1 MTTHMPASRNRASR
15 FGEVLRTAF
24 ARTGERSFA
33 GYVVDHHDLT
43 CKFTVEIL
51 VDGYPVKV
59 LRAESEA
66 PPLAREQ
73 IGDGAY
79 GFSVWLDEAVVHDGA
94 VVEARLANLSTP
106 VGVPIL
112 LDAPSEAE
120 REVDGTGA
128 VRWLGGLRFCGWTDQ
143 KDEGAADV
151 LVDGT
156 LVTRVR
162 STAWTHV
169 GNAETARAVRALEFH
184 LPPRFADG
192 AVHRLV
198 VVNESGEPLSGC
210 PLSFL
215 AFADGLR
222 AILEAQGVSCPDQ
235 IRAEMFD
242 RLLPMAVPFPRY
254 QEWCE
259 QAPIPSPTP
268 VTLQVAIVMVGPG
281 AVDSTLDS
289 LNAQAHSDW
298 VAAGFR
304 EDDEPTGFDPKLLLN
319 FLDRDAASSDLIL
332 FVLAGSVLA
341 PAALQRITA
350 AFIDFPNVAA
360 IYGDVDIAAADGSIW
375 PLAFSAFD
383 YERMLEQGYCA
394 HQFALRRAAVERAIA
409 RGATN
414 LYRLFNVML
423 DDGPPAVGDIVH
435 LPGALCTLP
444 PFDRTAAA
452 ASLARASA
460 EHCRRRGIRAEVMP
474 GLGGVLPAARIA
486 RNFEWRRTTIV
497 IPTRN
502 RRSLLESC
510 IDSLK
515 PAVAR
520 VDAEILVVDND
531 SSDPDTLAYLT
542 AIDNGLARVLRVP
555 GDFNFSRLNNRA
567 AEAATG
573 DLLCLLN
580 NDLRALDANWL
591 EEMLSL
597 IAAQDVGAVGAL
609 LQWPSGLV
617 QHGGVVLGPGFEAT
631 YAFRDRLV
639 GDGGYGDLLRVTH
652 EVSAVTAACLVTRR
666 CDYLDVGGLDELR
679 FPVNFNDVDYC
690 LKLRARGRR
699 IVFTPHARLEHLE
712 SASRGRDRAA
722 DSRGRL
728 ARELR
733 NLRTKWGDVLAADP
747 YYSPALSLDLIPFS
761 ALAWPPRS
769 MAPRTSRPPVP
780 ADIPPGF

>member
-1 MTTHMPASRNRASR
+1 M
-15 FGEVLRTAF
+15 F
-24 ARTGERSFA
+24 ARIGERSFA
-33 GYVVDHHDLT
+33 GYAVDPDNLT
-43 CKFTVEIL
+43 RKFTVEIL
-51 VDGYPVKV
+51 VDGYPVKLV
-59 LRAESEA
+59 RAESEA
-66 PPLAREQ
+66 AQLAREQ

-79 GFSVWLDEAVVHDGA
+79 GFSVWLDEAVVQDGA

-106 VGVPIL
+106 VGIPVL
-112 LDAPSEAE
+112 LDAPSEARAE
-120 REVDGTGA
+120 SEADGAGA
-128 VRWLGGLRFCGWTDQ
+128 LRWLGGLRFSGWIDPR
-143 KDEGAADV
+143 DEGTVDV

-169 GNAETARAVRALEFH
+169 GDAETARAVRALEFH
-184 LPPRFADG
+184 LPPRLGDG
-192 AVHRLV
+192 AVHRVV
-198 VVNESGEPLSGC
+198 VVNERGEPLAGC
-210 PLSFL
+210 PLTFV

-222 AILEAQGVSCPDQ
+222 AIVDAQGASGPDL

-254 QEWCE
+254 QEWRE
-259 QAPIPSPTP
+259 RVPIPSPTP
-268 VTLQVAIVMVGPG
+268 VALQIAVAMVGPG

-298 VAAGFR
+298 VAAGFI
-304 EDDEPTGFDPKLLLN
+304 EDDQPTGFDPNLLLD
-319 FLDRDAASSDLIL
+319 FLDSDAAGSDLIL
-332 FVLAGSVLA
+332 FVLAGSVLT

-350 AFIDFPNVAA
+350 AFLDFSNVAA
-360 IYGDVDIAAADGSIW
+360 IYGDLDITAADGSIW

-394 HQFALRRAAVERAIA
+394 HQFALSRTAVERAIA

-414 LYRLFNVML
+414 LYRLFNAIL
-423 DDGPPAVGDIVH
+423 DDGPMAAGNIVH
-435 LPGALCTLP
+435 LPGALGTLP
-444 PFDRTAAA
+444 DFDRTAATA
-452 ASLARASA
+452 ALAQASA
-460 EHCRRRGIRAEVMP
+460 EHCRRRGIRAAVMP
-474 GLGGVLPAARIA
+474 AEGGVLPAAHIA
-486 RNFEWRRTTIV
+486 RSFEWRRTTIV

-502 RRSLLESC
+502 RRPLLESC
-510 IDSLK
+510 IESIR
-515 PAVAR
+515 PAVGR
-520 VDAEILVVDND
+520 VNAEILVVDND
-531 SSDPDTLAYLT
+531 SSDPDTLAYLA
-542 AIDNGLARVLRVP
+542 AIDERLARVLRVP

-567 AEAATG
+567 AEAAAG
-573 DLLCLLN
+573 DVLCLLN
-580 NDLRALDANWL
+580 NDIRALDANWL

-597 IAAQDVGAVGAL
+597 IAAADVGAVGAM

-639 GDGGYGDLLRVTH
+639 ADGGYGDLLRVTH

-666 CDYLDVGGLDELR
+666 RDYLDIGGLDER
-679 FPVNFNDVDYC
+679 CFPVNFNDVDYC

-722 DSRGRL
+722 DRRGRL

-733 NLRTKWGDVLAADP
+733 TLRAKWGEVLAADP

-769 MAPRTSRPPVP
+769 MAPRVNRPPVP